1 MERRHRYTSARMV
14 LCGALCLALTS
25 CSLISLKS
33 PERPLSPRD
42 LNARILTRELSAQF
56 VTSVNR
62 TADDIAA
69 SEHDPAVLENGLRW
83 EIAAV
88 GESRRAATR
97 LVPMMSLL
105 DTWALAA
112 QMQAFTAAG
121 APGGALFGAHSEA
134 VREVSGSYASDAQA
148 LAKRLLA
155 PHDFAAYQTFVD
167 NYVREHPFADL
178 TFARPSIVALWSR
191 EQGADTRLV
200 DSLGTIPEAMADA
213 ADRMEIYG
221 DTVPAQ
227 VMHKTELAL
236 RESGYTRGDA
246 QAAIRQLNDRLERLT
261 TVAES
266 TPELVHGAEAEVRQS
281 LREVLDRV
289 DRAEGALHAE
299 RVALFA
305 DLQSERAAV
314 MAQLDVE
321 RKAVAEDAARISSRV
336 VKDTGAQLRELA
348 AEVLLLLIVLAVV
361 VLGLPFAAGYLVGR
375 ARQGRPGL

>member
-97 LVPMMSLL
+97 LAPMMSLL

-155 PHDFAAYQTFVD
+155 PHDYAAYQTFVD

-236 RESGYTRGDA
+236 RQSGYTRGDA
-246 QAAIRQLNDRLERLT
+246 QAAVRQLNDRLERLT
-261 TVAES
+261 KVAES

-321 RKAVAEDAARISSRV
+321 RKALAEDAARISSRV

-375 ARQGRPGL
+375 ARQGRPGP